1 MSLAADTPIS
11 TPAMKGAW
19 LVRAI
24 AVVLALAMLLYG
36 VVAIDT
42 GIVNYKGAGNAEVAA
57 KRIEMQR
64 AAEAGDSSGSAAEH
78 SGIGFDFLRKHSS
91 PQYSFGKDGLS
102 EPAIHYAL
110 MPKFNGI
117 TLSIHNALGGVCML
131 FGALQFWPAF
141 RRRFPLWHR
150 AFGGLYILAA
160 QSAMIAAM
168 IYLSRTAVVDIYDH
182 LTFYV
187 GLWALA
193 IGVTVTLWMAIYS
206 MLQKRIA
213 QHQAFMCLNFGLLLT
228 APIQRY
234 GWLAFG
240 MFGPQDMR
248 QLEGNYAVTGV
259 LVPLTVMIGY
269 GLFTINRWLQAD
281 RSAASAQKVAQPFGL
296 YASAGRLLA
305 MLSPLVLLA
314 AGATTVQ
321 HYLLQPGLQHIE
333 HAAQWIPAGVIQLE
347 DQVIVAQ
354 AATRQLFTIATLLG
368 LIAGAHL
375 MWTAFVAKASPAR
388 YMGLSGWALAAAG
401 GAVGAVLVQW
411 GVQMGLPSFATLAG
425 GAIYLFGG
433 SVTLLLSALLAFAL
447 VTKRHVWVKEWGVFV
462 IACLVATPS
471 FYWALPLIG
480 AQPIDPQF
488 VQEGHVF
495 RMASYGEWM
504 LLMGAFVYALF
515 SEATHSKLAR

>member
-64 AAEAGDSSGSAAEH
+64 AAEAGDNAGSAADH

-91 PQYSFGKDGLS
+91 PQYGFGKEGLS
-102 EPAIHYAL
+102 EPAIHYAT

-117 TLSIHNALGGVCML
+117 TLSIHNALGGICML

-168 IYLSRTAVVDIYDH
+168 IYLSRTAVGDIYDH

-296 YASAGRLLA
+296 YASLGRLLA

-354 AATRQLFTIATLLG
+354 TATRQLFTLATLLG

-388 YMGLSGWALAAAG
+388 YMGLSGWALAATG
-401 GAVGAVLVQW
+401 GVVGAVLVNW
-411 GVQMGLPSFATLAG
+411 GWQMGLPSFATIAG

-433 SVTLLLSALLAFAL
+433 CITLILSTLLAFAL

>member
-1 MSLAADTPIS
+1 MSLAADTPIT
-11 TPAMKGAW
+11 TPALKGAW

-24 AVVLALAMLLYG
+24 AVILALAMLLYG

-42 GIVNYKGAGNAEVAA
+42 GIVNYKGAGNADVAA

-64 AAEAGDSSGSAAEH
+64 AAEAGDKSGSVAEH
-78 SGIGFDFLRKHSS
+78 TGIGFDFLRRHSS

-102 EPAIHYAL
+102 EPAIHYAT

-160 QSAMIAAM
+160 QTAMVAAM
-168 IYLSRTAVVDIYDH
+168 IYLSRTAVVDIYDR

-187 GLWALA
+187 GLWGLA
-193 IGVTVTLWMAIYS
+193 IGVTTTLWMAIYS
-206 MLQKRIA
+206 MLKKRIA

-248 QLEGNYAVTGV
+248 QLEANYAVTGV

-281 RSAASAQKVAQPFGL
+281 RSAAGMQKAAQAFTL
-296 YASAGRLLA
+296 HARLGRLLA
-305 MLSPLVLLA
+305 MVSPLVLLA
-314 AGATTVQ
+314 AGITTVQ
-321 HYLLQPGLQHIE
+321 HYWLQPGLQHIE

-347 DQVIVAQ
+347 EQVIVAQ
-354 AATRQLFTIATLLG
+354 TATRQFFTIATLLG

-375 MWTAFVAKASPAR
+375 MWTAFVAKASPPR

-411 GVQMGLPSFATLAG
+411 GLQMGLPSFATLAG

-433 SVTLLLSALLAFAL
+433 CVTLVLTALLAFAL
-447 VTKRHVWVKEWGVFV
+447 ATGRHVWVKEWGVFV
-462 IACLVATPS
+462 IACLLATPS
-471 FYWALPLIG
+471 LYGALPLIG
-480 AQPIDPQF
+480 AMPIDPQF